1 MRNEFKAA
9 NHCLYTRRQHHCD
22 EMDVS
27 FVLFTSS
34 RRVTLREEDMMVENI
49 SKIFQVSSQSLYL
62 TDDAN
67 VAVFP
72 RADGHFSSLDL
83 RDKAHYE
90 VHGSGAVP
98 NTSGN
103 AAASGPPPS
112 SSSQFRFSRP
122 GISAS
127 PSLPPRAQSL
137 KYFTKTVSLG
147 EFQSGKLVTSRM
159 VVVRFTEQEA
169 SVPILTAK
177 VKDALGTNDPVIL
190 TDHNGIEILDSEGT
204 RGSFYW
210 KQNSRKI
217 MAVLEADFQAMQQ
230 KRRRISRR
238 DDEGG
243 MDSVLEKI
251 EEVVLAAQ
259 GLSEVTTAIH
269 ELSDLVQNRKTTLV
283 LTEEQSRNV
292 RDVFTCLVCR
302 GIMEDPFFA
311 ACCESLVGCRS
322 CTTLWL
328 QNSSQCLKCRTEDFS
343 TNMHRVTGFT
353 ELVNVVR
360 GLACE

>member
-1 MRNEFKAA
+1 
-9 NHCLYTRRQHHCD
+9 
-22 EMDVS
+22 
-27 FVLFTSS
+27 
-34 RRVTLREEDMMVENI
+34 MMVENI

-83 RDKAHYE
+83 RDQAHYE
-90 VHGSGAVP
+90 VHGSVP
-98 NTSGN
+98 STSGN

-112 SSSQFRFSRP
+112 ASSQFRFSRP
-122 GISAS
+122 CTSAS

-159 VVVRFTEQEA
+159 VVIKFTEQEA
-169 SVPILTAK
+169 TVPVMTAK

-190 TDHNGIEILDSEGT
+190 TDHNAVEILDSEGT

-217 MAVLEADFQAMQQ
+217 MAVLEADFQAMRQ

-243 MDSVLEKI
+243 LDSVLEKV
-251 EEVVLAAQ
+251 EDVVLAAQ
-259 GLSEVTTAIH
+259 GLSEVTTAIQ
-269 ELSDLVQNRKTTLV
+269 ELSDLVHQNRKTTLV
-283 LTEEQSRNV
+283 PTEEQSRNV
-292 RDVFTCLVCR
+292 KDFFTCLVCR
-302 GIMEDPFFA
+302 GFMEDPVFA

-322 CTTLWL
+322 CTTL
-328 QNSSQCLKCRTEDFS
+328 
-343 TNMHRVTGFT
+343 
-353 ELVNVVR
+353 
-360 GLACE
+360 